1 VILTTPQTYDGRAQ
15 SGEGDKGNVVIDM
28 SMSLDGYI
36 AAPNDNPKQGLGED
50 GMRLHSWAFDDPS
63 VFEQV
68 YGDLVGETGAVIMG
82 RRSYDN
88 SIEAWGGKG
97 PLGEVPC
104 FVVTHGPPASADPVF
119 TFVTEGIEGA
129 LAEAQEVA
137 ADKRI
142 GLMGAN
148 IDQQF
153 LAAGLVDEIRIH
165 LVNVLLGGG
174 RRLFDQLPQR
184 IELEQTALSQTD
196 GVTHLEYSVL
206 R

>member
-1 VILTTPQTYDGRAQ
+1 M
-15 SGEGDKGNVVIDM
+15 GNVVIDM

-36 AAPNDNPKQGLGED
+36 AAPNDTPEQGLGED
-50 GMRLHSWAFDDPS
+50 GMRLHNWAFDDPS
-63 VFEQV
+63 VFDEV
-68 YGDLVGETGAVIMG
+68 YGNLIEETGAVIMG

-104 FVVTHGPPASADPVF
+104 FVVTHRPVTGADPLF
-119 TFVTEGIEGA
+119 TFVTDGIETA
-129 LAEAQEVA
+129 LARAREAA
-137 ADKRI
+137 GDKRI
-142 GLMGAN
+142 GLMGAD

-165 LVNVLLGGG
+165 LVDVLLGGG
-174 RRLFDQLPQR
+174 RRLFDTLPQR
-184 IELEQTALSQTD
+184 VELEQTGLGETA
-196 GVTHLEYSVL
+196 GIAHIEYRVV

>member
-1 VILTTPQTYDGRAQ
+1 V
-15 SGEGDKGNVVIDM
+15 GNVVIDM

-36 AAPNDNPKQGLGED
+36 AAPNDNPQQGLGED
-50 GMRLHSWAFDDPS
+50 GMRLHNWAFDDPS
-63 VFEQV
+63 VFERV
-68 YGDLVGETGAVIMG
+68 YGDLAEETGAVIMG

-97 PLGEVPC
+97 PLGDVPC
-104 FVVTHGPPASADPVF
+104 FVVTHKPRASSDPVF
-119 TFVTEGIEGA
+119 TFVTDGIESA
-129 LAEAQEVA
+129 LAKAREVA
-137 ADKRI
+137 AEKRI

-165 LVNVLLGGG
+165 LINVLLGGG

-184 IELEQTALSQTD
+184 LELEQTGLSQTD
-196 GVTHLEYSVL
+196 GVTHLEYRVL